1 MSFPTYADHGSGL
14 SVDRYPADLY
24 AGDTGEVSATLRRA
38 DAEHDLVYPSGG
50 SADYLATGVT
60 TRGEFGL
67 YRWNMA
73 AAPGG
78 PDPHFH
84 KSLSESFFVLDGT
97 IRLFDGKAWADG
109 HAGDYMFV
117 PEGGVH
123 GFRNESGEP
132 ASMLILFAPGAPR
145 EGYFEGLAEWATGPK
160 PTDDER
166 AEFMLRHD
174 TFWV

>member
-1 MSFPTYADHGSGL
+1 MSFPTYAHHGSGL
-14 SVDRYPADLY
+14 AVDRYPADLY
-24 AGDTGEVSATLRRA
+24 AGETGEVSATLHRA

-60 TRGEFGL
+60 TEASSGSTAGTWQPRRADLTRTSTSPCRVVLRSRRDDPAVRREGL
-67 YRWNMA
+67 GRR
-73 AAPGG
+73 P
-78 PDPHFH
+78 P
-84 KSLSESFFVLDGT
+84 
-97 IRLFDGKAWADG
+97 
-109 HAGDYMFV
+109 GDYMFV